1 MSKERQDVVKS
12 NEAEEFFSSTKTI
25 AKPLPIKSSL
35 ALFFS
40 TILISLSAGFV
51 AGLIQDSLL
60 PIDSQLINFSQSN
73 QLDKKFDL
81 SFLVDD
87 NQRAGQTEQ
96 LLNSYVVGVYNKKTQ
111 ASSLDSIYLPSD
123 FLGTGMVVTSDGWIL
138 VPSAII
144 NEKKV
149 VFVVNKK
156 VYEPVKSV
164 VDPFNEST
172 LVKIDASGLT
182 PASYVKEDAVN
193 NFDMA
198 FVVKF
203 NQQNGIEVIKSTI
216 KSNNFAPRTDLKSY
230 IRNTDVV
237 DHWLTLNNQLP
248 DNFKGALVI
257 NQSGLVVGQVNAK
270 TTAITPHYYIVST
283 VNQFLDKS
291 EVVVRP
297 NLGVNYLQ
305 LDEVIGLVDQVSN
318 GQTKG
323 ALITSDGLKVE
334 AVKKDSSADK
344 AGLLTGDIIVRVN
357 DQEVMG
363 VNSLTR
369 LVQEYTPGT
378 KINLNILR
386 KGEKKDLEV
395 VLE

>member
-12 NEAEEFFSSTKTI
+12 NEAEEFFSSAKTI

-40 TILISLSAGFV
+40 TVLISLSAGFV
-51 AGLIQDSLL
+51 AGLVQDTLL
-60 PIDSQLINFSQSN
+60 PIDSQILNFSQSN
-73 QLDKKFDL
+73 QVDKKFDL
-81 SFLVDD
+81 SFLVDE

-96 LLNSYVVGVYNKKTQ
+96 LLSSYVVGVYNKKTQ
-111 ASSLDSIYLPSD
+111 ATALDSIYLPSE

-138 VPSAII
+138 VPSSII
-144 NEKKV
+144 NETKV

-156 VYEPVKSV
+156 VYEPVTVV
-164 VDPFNEST
+164 VDDFNEST
-172 LVKIDASGLT
+172 LVKIDATGLT

-193 NFDMA
+193 NFDLA

-230 IRNTDVV
+230 IKNTDTV

-248 DNFKGALVI
+248 ETFKGALVI
-257 NQSGLVVGQVNAK
+257 NQSGLIVGQVNAK
-270 TTAITPHYYIVST
+270 TNAIIPHYYIVST

-297 NLGVNYLQ
+297 NFGVNYLQ
-305 LDEVIGLVDQVSN
+305 LDEVIGLVDQVSG

-323 ALITSDGLKVE
+323 ALITSDGLKID

-344 AGLLTGDIIVRVN
+344 AGLLTGDIIIKVN

-369 LVQEYTPGT
+369 LIQEYTPGT
-378 KINLNILR
+378 KINLNLLR
-386 KGEKKDLEV
+386 KGEKKDIEVILE
-395 VLE
+395 